1 MDDDDLRRGKA
12 TCHVVYGEPIAV
24 LAGDALLSLSFHHM
38 ASVGSYPPDVDPEK
52 HPARV
57 VRAIGELARCI
68 GSEGLVAGQVSSFIR
83 LYIAFRHSANTK
95 IGQLLILP
103 FFILYMEH
111 LPKRDAVDALFV
123 CIRWD

>member
-1 MDDDDLRRGKA
+1 MSLVHDDLPCMDDDDLRRGKP

-24 LAGDALLSLSFHHM
+24 LAGDALLSLSFLHM

-83 LYIAFRHSANTK
+83 LYIAFRHSANTHNQLK
-95 IGQLLILP
+95 TGQLLILT
-103 FFILYMEH
+103 FLIWRH
-111 LPKRDAVDALFV
+111 GASS
-123 CIRWD
+123 